1 VCKKRGELPLQL
13 WVSVI
18 TAGCFFA
25 LIALGLLIVLEGS
38 AVFNF
43 ALGPY
48 AAFSA
53 LGSSWLVT
61 RYGVPLGL
69 AIVIGVASAVVFSL
83 LTELLVVRPIER
95 RTIGDEMP
103 AIVAIVASMF
113 AIQQFAG
120 WIFGRSPL
128 PGQYWTTLRPFF
140 VGKAVVDPQVVL
152 LAGSTLA
159 IFAFVAVWLRVSRYG
174 RMFRAVGDNQPAA
187 RLLGLPVNRIRLAT
201 CALAGAVVGLAG
213 PLFSPQAGVSFS
225 SGLTFALFGFIALVI
240 GGRGSVWAPLVG
252 GMLLA
257 ALQVWSSYWFGTAW
271 LQYATFFVALAFF
284 ALRPE
289 GIFARR
295 VRV

>member
-1 VCKKRGELPLQL
+1 MPLQL

-18 TAGCFFA
+18 SAGCFFA

-38 AVFNF
+38 AIFNF

-53 LGSSWLVT
+53 LASSWLVAKQGLPLAFAIIA
-61 RYGVPLGL
+61 GVAA
-69 AIVIGVASAVVFSL
+69 AIVLSIV
-83 LTELLVVRPIER
+83 TELLVVRPIER
-95 RTIGDEMP
+95 RTVGDEMP
-103 AIVAIVASMF
+103 AIVAIVASLF

-128 PGQYWTTLRPFF
+128 PGQYWTTIQPLFLGN
-140 VGKAVVDPQVVL
+140 VVVDPQVVL
-152 LAGSTLA
+152 LAGATLV
-159 IFAFVAVWLRVSRYG
+159 IFAGVSLWLRYTRYG

-201 CALAGAVVGLAG
+201 AVLAGAVVGLAG

-225 SGLTFALFGFIALVI
+225 SGLSFALFGFLALVI
-240 GGRGSVWAPLVG
+240 GGRGSVWAPLAG
-252 GMLLA
+252 GLFLA
-257 ALQVWSSYWFGTAW
+257 TLQVWSSYWFGTEW
-271 LQYATFFVALAFF
+271 LQYATFLVALAFF